1 VRALGEVLAL
11 GEVREPVAPHVP
23 LVRAPGVH
31 FVKDAA
37 QPPEVLQ
44 LEVRVRLRASACCP
58 QSRSQAPQQSA
69 PALRPSRVRPW
80 SLAR

>member
-11 GEVREPVAPHVP
+11 VELREPVAPHVP
-23 LVRAPGVH
+23 LVRVPGVH

-58 QSRSQAPQQSA
+58 QWRLRVQQQFAPV
-69 PALRPSRVRPW
+69 PRPSRARP
-80 SLAR
+80 